1 MNDKELIIAVH
12 CNTSEAERFYGV
24 VEGFSQGL
32 IKGFVQSGV
41 KAYSTEEC
49 FEKDIPF
56 NLAIGFD
63 SADLKHWQKILN
75 QKINNIM
82 WSVDSVFIDNYKIVK
97 NFAAFPNFIVFE
109 SSQADLQST
118 STYMPTLKHGY
129 IPHAV
134 DLDLFHKKNVE
145 KENDFVFFSSICDY
159 EQIIENLKSTMPESV
174 FNLIMDM
181 QSLCLKN
188 PSIGFWQVSQAVCQA
203 CELKLDAEQYML
215 LFKNVTDLVTNQHKI
230 KTIQALSDYDVK
242 IYGNGPWEKYISG
255 KVKYMGSCSYK
266 ESAEILQKSKI
277 ALHVHPFSLCS
288 GLHTRVLNAAA
299 TETFVLST
307 NTLSLNLEF
316 GDTLGYFDNKTFD
329 DVSQKAEYFLNNE
342 DERQEKALNAYEI
355 VSTKHTWNN
364 RAKSILEIV
373 SF

>member
-1 MNDKELIIAVH
+1 MNDKELIVAIH
-12 CNTSEAERFYGV
+12 SNTTVCDNSFGMVEA
-24 VEGFSQGL
+24 FSQGL
-32 IKGFVQSGV
+32 LKGFMQSGV

-49 FEKDIPF
+49 LEKDIPF

-82 WSVDSVFIDNYKIVK
+82 WSVDSVFVDNYKIVK

-118 STYMPTLKHGY
+118 GTYFPTLKHGY

-134 DLDLFHKKNVE
+134 DLDLFHKKDVE
-145 KENDFVFFSSICDY
+145 KENDFVFFASVCDY

-181 QSLCLKN
+181 QALCLKN
-188 PSIGFWQVSQAVCQA
+188 PSIGFWQVSQAVSQA

-215 LFKNVTDLVTNQHKI
+215 LFKNVADIVTNQHKI
-230 KTIQALSDYDVK
+230 KVVQALSDFDLK
-242 IYGNGPWEKYISG
+242 IYGNGPWEKYVSG

-342 DERQEKALNAYEI
+342 EERYEKARKANEI
-355 VSTKHTWNN
+355 VTAKHAWKN
-364 RAKSILEIV
+364 RARSILEII